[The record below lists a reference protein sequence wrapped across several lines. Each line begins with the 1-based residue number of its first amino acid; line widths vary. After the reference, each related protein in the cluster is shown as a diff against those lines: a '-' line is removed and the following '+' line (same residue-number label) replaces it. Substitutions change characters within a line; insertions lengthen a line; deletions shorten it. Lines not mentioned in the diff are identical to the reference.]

1 MTNDDRFLLHTASPT
16 NTAEIIK
23 LILDV
28 KSGMLHP
35 EWFAVDET
43 YLRETLSDEKAWIF
57 EATDQCA
64 KTVSILVALY
74 PVPLEDHL
82 GKDAGLPE
90 TEWSKAAYIDMA
102 ATLPE
107 GRGHHL
113 QLRLM
118 SLAEK
123 HLAKR
128 GVKYLLC
135 TVHPDNTA
143 SRKSIERAGFVH
155 QTILRKYG
163 NLLRC
168 VYLKQI

>member
-23 LILDV
+23 LILEV
-28 KSGMLHP
+28 RSGMLHP

-43 YLRETLSDEKAWIF
+43 YLHETLSDEKAWIF
-57 EATDQCA
+57 EATDQSG
-64 KTVSILVALY
+64 KIVSILVALY
-74 PVPLEDHL
+74 PVPAEEHL

-90 TEWSKAAYIDMA
+90 TEWPHAAYIDMA
-102 ATLPE
+102 ATAPE

-118 SLAEK
+118 HLAEK
-123 HLAKR
+123 QLAQQ
-128 GVKYLLC
+128 GVNYLLC
-135 TVHPDNTA
+135 TVHPQNTA
-143 SRKSIERAGFVH
+143 SRKSIERAGFMH
-155 QTILRKYG
+155 RATLRKYG